1 MHKQHA
7 TTQKPIKCAILTCS
21 LSYLVVF
28 QLRTVCRVC
37 HSPLS
42 PPAPMGCCCSGI
54 ENLCLDSIDSSTSGI
69 VFEVGLLVYSFV
81 AVAIIADEHLVVS
94 LETLCVRWSI
104 PEDVAGASFMAF
116 GSAAPEMVIN
126 AISTLK
132 AALSDGRG
140 DDDRNATSSCACNDN
155 NSCPGSD
162 TALGVGAILGSG
174 MIAFTVIPGCCAL
187 ATSKPLELKRRPLA
201 RDICMYLIA
210 LVLLHTAIA
219 DGVIQTAESYMLVA
233 LYLVY
238 LLVIMFA
245 SQAREYI
252 RTKLYQLSPRRQ
264 KSFVIQASERLLQ
277 VEDAAAAAEAA
288 SGSAAAPGSV
298 GMRSPALLARLAA
311 QTVDGF
317 ALDDS
322 AVVRGEGRPLARCL
336 AAMQTAG
343 ALTLQPLKWLL
354 ALTCPECAHDAPG
367 AARYPITL
375 VASFLWVALFSTT
388 IAAIVT
394 RWGSMLRIPTAT
406 LGLCVIAS
414 ECPLSAL

>member
-1 MHKQHA
+1 
-7 TTQKPIKCAILTCS
+7 
-21 LSYLVVF
+21 
-28 QLRTVCRVC
+28 
-37 HSPLS
+37 
-42 PPAPMGCCCSGI
+42 
-54 ENLCLDSIDSSTSGI
+54 
-69 VFEVGLLVYSFV
+69 
-81 AVAIIADEHLVVS
+81 
-94 LETLCVRWSI
+94 
-104 PEDVAGASFMAF
+104 
-116 GSAAPEMVIN
+116 MVIN

-201 RDICMYLIA
+201 RDISMYLIA

-288 SGSAAAPGSV
+288 SG
-298 GMRSPALLARLAA
+298 
-311 QTVDGF
+311 T
-317 ALDDS
+317 
-322 AVVRGEGRPLARCL
+322 
-336 AAMQTAG
+336 MQTAG

-406 LGLCVIAS
+406 LGLYVISVGAEIPDLIQSVTVAKRGYGSMAVSNSSGSQIINILVGLGLPWAISNAAHQTIRVDLVKSLHLMANIQLANVLLYLSLLLLPTLPTWGRHSHAS
-414 ECPLSAL
+414 LGRAKGLILICIYGAALVLYPVLSFEALGVDDVHEECERVTND